1 MRLLPNL
8 LSRFVKNGR
17 LTVVF
22 EDGFRQVLR
31 QWTGWT

>member
-22 EDGFRQVLR
+22 EDGFRQAFGSGR
-31 QWTGWT
+31 EWA